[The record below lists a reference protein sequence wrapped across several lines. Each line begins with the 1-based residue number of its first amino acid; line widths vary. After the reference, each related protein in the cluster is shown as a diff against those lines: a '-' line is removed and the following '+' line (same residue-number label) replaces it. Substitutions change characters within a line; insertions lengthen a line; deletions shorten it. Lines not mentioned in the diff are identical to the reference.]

1 MENKVK
7 VAILEAQQSIIDG
20 YSYRLGNAPQIE
32 IVGAASFGA
41 QLEPLLAE
49 NSADVLLLDVHIT
62 TAPDDPRPYPIVR
75 AIARLHKTYPAL
87 AILLVSMY
95 TDGALINSA
104 MKAGARGYILK
115 EDRSTIQDLATAV
128 QMVANGGVY
137 FSRRAYELSLRSY
150 SDDARDILTRKQRRL
165 LSFCATHPE
174 HSLDKVAQRFGVKP
188 STARNLL
195 CMAYSRLGV
204 HNRAS
209 AVAKAERLGLVR
221 AAE

>member
-1 MENKVK
+1 MENKVR

-32 IVGAASFGA
+32 IVGTASFGA
-41 QLEPLLAE
+41 QLEPLLAG
-49 NSADVLLLDVHIT
+49 NSVDVLLLEMHIP
-62 TAPDDPRPYPIVR
+62 TAPDDPRPFSIVR
-75 AIARLHKTYPAL
+75 AIARFHKTYPAL

-115 EDRSTIQDLATAV
+115 EDRSTIQELATAV

-137 FSRRAYELSLRSY
+137 FSRRAYELALRSQPN
-150 SDDARDILTRKQRRL
+150 DARNILTPKQRQL
-165 LSFCATHPE
+165 LSHCAAHPE
-174 HSLDKVAQRFGVKP
+174 HSLDDVAKHSGVKP

-195 CMAYSRLGV
+195 SMAYSRLGV

-209 AVAKAERLGLVR
+209 AIAKAERLGLVK

>member
-1 MENKVK
+1 MENKVR

-32 IVGAASFGA
+32 IVGVASFGA

-49 NSADVLLLDVHIT
+49 NCADVLLLDMQIT
-62 TAPDDPRPYPIVR
+62 TAPDDPSPYSIAR

-104 MKAGARGYILK
+104 MKAGACGYIFK
-115 EDRSTIQDLATAV
+115 EDRSTIQELATAV

-137 FSRRAYELSLRSY
+137 FSRRAYELSMRSQ
-150 SDDARDILTRKQRRL
+150 SDEASDILTPKQRQL
-165 LSFCATHPE
+165 LSFCAAHPGY
-174 HSLDKVAQRFGVKP
+174 SVDKVAQRFAVKP

-195 CMAYSRLGV
+195 CIVYSRLGV

-209 AVAKAERLGLVR
+209 AIAKAGRLGLIR

>member
-1 MENKVK
+1 MENKVR

-20 YSYRLGNAPQIE
+20 YTYRLGNAPQIA

-49 NSADVLLLDVHIT
+49 NSVDLLLLDMHVT
-62 TAPDDPRPYPIVR
+62 TAPDDPSPYPIVR
-75 AIARLHKTYPAL
+75 TIARLHKTYPAL

-115 EDRSTIQDLATAV
+115 EDHSTIQELATAV

-137 FSRRAYELSLRSY
+137 FSRRAYELSLRSQ
-150 SDDARDILTRKQRRL
+150 SDDARDILTPKQRQL

-174 HSLDKVAQRFGVKP
+174 YSVDRIAKRLGVKP

-195 CMAYSRLGV
+195 CMVYSRLGV

-209 AVAKAERLGLVR
+209 AVAKAGRLGLVR
-221 AAE
+221 TAE